1 MTSSFAMVGAGL
13 LFAMALTV
21 ARAVAGPTL
30 FDRILAANSFG
41 TKTVLLLSILG
52 FIAGRPH
59 FLDLALVYALI
70 NFLGVIAALKLIKF
84 GRFSD
89 PDPPISA

>member
-1 MTSSFAMVGAGL
+1 MVGAAL

-41 TKTVLLLSILG
+41 TKTVLLLAILG

-84 GRFSD
+84 GRSSD
-89 PDPPISA
+89 PDPPIKA

>member
-1 MTSSFAMVGAGL
+1 MVGAAL

-21 ARAVAGPTL
+21 TRVVAGPTL

-41 TKTVLLLSILG
+41 TKTVLLLAILG

-89 PDPPISA
+89 PDPPIKA

>member
-1 MTSSFAMVGAGL
+1 
-13 LFAMALTV
+13 MALTV
-21 ARAVAGPTL
+21 TRAVAGPTL

-41 TKTVLLLSILG
+41 TKTVLLLAILG

-89 PDPPISA
+89 PDPPIKA

>member
-1 MTSSFAMVGAGL
+1 MVGAAL

-21 ARAVAGPTL
+21 TRVVAGPTL

-89 PDPPISA
+89 PDPPINA

>member
-1 MTSSFAMVGAGL
+1 MVGAAL

-21 ARAVAGPTL
+21 TRVVAGPTL

-89 PDPPISA
+89 PDPPIKA